1 MPMERPI
8 DITAPK
14 KDTEMKV
21 SVDEFPQQKI
31 SDIVSSEQR
40 DEIA

>member
-21 SVDEFPQQKI
+21 LVDEFPMLYPA
-31 SDIVSSEQR
+31 SS
-40 DEIA
+40 AMK

>member
-8 DITAPK
+8 DITALK

-21 SVDEFPQQKI
+21 SVDEFPPRRI
-31 SDIVSSEQR
+31 SDCIQQAME
-40 DEIA
+40 